1 VGPRVRPAERAWR
14 GGSFLEK
21 EQGGDGEMTK
31 STSTPTTVR
40 LSREMAFKG
49 KALRAA
55 AGAPYAEGV
64 KICVERPRL
73 LTESYRMTEAEPM
86 VLRRAKAIAH
96 VLDNMT
102 IFLQPWERIVGN
114 FASRPDAIQYYP
126 ELFSSWVDKAVDGPY
141 RHMVSDSEREELHEI
156 HRYWKGRSVHG
167 KERRLV
173 PEGVKP
179 YCKGG
184 YHGAF
189 FWIHGSRTGV
199 PNYDKLF
206 RLGLNGLIREARDR
220 LGEISARPE
229 IYRTGEPYLNQ
240 KRFLEAAIINLEAGA
255 RWGRRYAE
263 QARKLAQRET
273 DEARRSEL
281 EEIAAV
287 CDRVPANPPETLREA
302 LQCYFFITLITRVID
317 LQTSGLGDRFDQI
330 MFPFYARDRREG
342 RITAG
347 EAQVLIEYLFL
358 KMNEF
363 GEMVAPFMGA
373 GTGGGFVVTTRLL
386 TIGGVDAD
394 GDDAW
399 NELSSITLRARTRL
413 ALTQPTVAIRIHKG
427 TPDASLY
434 EITDAIR
441 EQPGVYSLFN
451 DEMMIPYV
459 MQFGVPLEDARGYS
473 KEGCMRWII
482 PGKSMGQRAL
492 GGVFSLPKCL
502 EYALNRGIDRRNGKV
517 VGAPTPDP
525 LSFTCMEDMMQA
537 YLEQLRFFAEKCV
550 TINNVV
556 EVLDQESLP
565 QPFLSAL
572 MDGCIERGEDCRTFK
587 YVPNSIIQSVGQITA
602 VKSLAAMKK
611 LVFEEKSVDIQELL
625 DALEANWEGRDALRQ
640 KFIDAPKFGT
650 DDDYVDEIARD
661 FYRRTAETVRSFQD
675 VYGGIFREDGTGGST
690 YFAGS
695 LLTGATPDGR
705 KSDDLF
711 NDGTISPTP
720 DTDAR
725 GPTAVLN
732 SVAKIDHVKSHT
744 NCLNQKFSPDLLD
757 GESKEK
763 FVAYLKAFVR
773 LGIHHIQFNILV
785 KETLLAAQ
793 KSPEEHSTLVVRV
806 AGYSAYFTDLNESLQ
821 NQIISR
827 TQQQL

>member
-1 VGPRVRPAERAWR
+1 MME
-14 GGSFLEK
+14 
-21 EQGGDGEMTK
+21 

-40 LSREMAFKG
+40 LSQEMAFKG

-55 AGAPYAEGV
+55 EGAPYAEGV

-73 LTESYRMTEAEPM
+73 LTESYRMTEGEPM
-86 VLRRAKAIAH
+86 VIRRAKAIAH

-114 FASRPDAIQYYP
+114 FASHPDAIQYYP
-126 ELFSSWVDKAVDGPY
+126 ELFSSWVDKAIDGPY
-141 RHMVSDSEREELHEI
+141 RHMVSDEEREELHGI
-156 HRYWKGRSVHG
+156 HRYWKTRSVHG

-173 PEGVKP
+173 PDEVKP

-189 FWIHGSRTGV
+189 FWLHGSRTGV
-199 PNYDKLF
+199 PNYHKLF
-206 RLGLNGLIREARDR
+206 RLGLNGLIQEASDR
-220 LGEISARPE
+220 LEEISSRPE
-229 IYRTGEPYLNQ
+229 IYQTGKDYLNQ
-240 KRFLEAAIINLEAGA
+240 KRFLEAAIIGMEAGA

-273 DEARRSEL
+273 DEIRRAEL

-287 CDRVPANPPETLREA
+287 CDRVPAEPPRTLHEA

-330 MFPFYARDRREG
+330 MFPFYERDKREG
-342 RITAG
+342 RITPS

-386 TIGGVDAD
+386 TIGGVDSD
-394 GDDAW
+394 GNDAW
-399 NELSSITLRARTRL
+399 NELSSLTLEARTRL
-413 ALTQPTVAIRIHKG
+413 SLTQPTVAIRLHEG
-427 TPDASLY
+427 TPDAPLY

-441 EQPGVYSLFN
+441 EQPGVFSLFN
-451 DEMMIPYV
+451 DQMMIPYV
-459 MQFGVPLEDARGYS
+459 MQFGVPLADARDYA
-473 KEGCMRWII
+473 KEGCMRWLI

-492 GGVFSLPKCL
+492 GGIFSLPKCL
-502 EYALNRGIDRRNGKV
+502 EYALNGGIDRRTGAR

-525 LSFTCMEDMMQA
+525 LSFTCVEDVMQA
-537 YLEQLRFFAEKCV
+537 YLAQLRFFVEKCV

-572 MDGCIERGEDCRTFK
+572 MDECIERGEDCRTYK

-602 VKSLAAMKK
+602 VNSLAAMRK
-611 LVFEEKSVDIQELL
+611 LIFEEKSVGMGELL
-625 DALEANWEGRDALRQ
+625 DALQADWEGHEALRQ
-640 KFIDAPKFGT
+640 KFIAAPKFGM
-650 DDDYVDEIARD
+650 DDDYADEIASD
-661 FYRRTAETVRSFQD
+661 FYRRTAEVFRSFKD
-675 VYGGIFREDGTGGST
+675 VYGGVYREDGTGGST
-690 YFAGS
+690 YYAGS

-705 KSDDLF
+705 KADDLF

-720 DTDAR
+720 NTDTK

-744 NCLNQKFSPDLLD
+744 NCLNQKFAPDLLR
-757 GESKEK
+757 GENKEK

-773 LGIHHIQFNILV
+773 LGIHHIQFNILDR
-785 KETLLAAQ
+785 ETLLEAQ
-793 KSPEEHSTLVVRV
+793 RRPEEYSTLVVRV

-821 NQIISR
+821 NQIIAR
-827 TQQQL
+827 TQHQV